1 MLLVA
6 AAALALEA
14 LALLVVTVLDVIDI
28 TSGRSYQAANGF
40 ALVILQ
46 LIMIVGLGM
55 LASGALKLRPWTRTP
70 AVMVQVLTGVV
81 AVILLQAGRPEWGV
95 PTAVLA
101 VAGLVGLLAP
111 ASLKALARPRPED

>member
-1 MLLVA
+1 
-6 AAALALEA
+6 
-14 LALLVVTVLDVIDI
+14 
-28 TSGRSYQAANGF
+28 
-40 ALVILQ
+40 
-46 LIMIVGLGM
+46 M